1 VKERFSRITTIN
13 LSILREG
20 AFLLNYIYIYIFL
33 FVLSLFIWGS
43 KELQEDLIPVQY
55 LDDCEHSNGRLSWKD
70 GDEYC
75 ANSITAN
82 ADSLILE
89 INGSNLNGPKLK
101 IELNNR
107 TVGTY
112 TITDTNNIV
121 NYTSLLGSTFK
132 SDKDNRGTL
141 TINSANEAYNKIK
154 GTAEVTVYDPAGIVG
169 QKNLFASFDVSYSE

>member
-1 VKERFSRITTIN
+1 MKYF
-13 LSILREG
+13 IL
-20 AFLLNYIYIYIFL
+20 LTLT
-33 FVLSLFIWGS
+33 LFIFGC
-43 KELQEDLIPVQY
+43 KEQQEDLIPAQY
-55 LDDCEHSNGRLSWKD
+55 LDDCEHSNGRLTWND

-121 NYTSLLGSTFK
+121 NYTSLLGTTFK
-132 SDKDNRGTL
+132 SDKDNPGTL
-141 TINSANEAYNKIK
+141 TINSANEANNKIK
-154 GTAEVTVYDPAGIVG
+154 GTVEVTVYDPAGIVG
-169 QKNLFASFDVSYSE
+169 QKNLFASFDVIYSE